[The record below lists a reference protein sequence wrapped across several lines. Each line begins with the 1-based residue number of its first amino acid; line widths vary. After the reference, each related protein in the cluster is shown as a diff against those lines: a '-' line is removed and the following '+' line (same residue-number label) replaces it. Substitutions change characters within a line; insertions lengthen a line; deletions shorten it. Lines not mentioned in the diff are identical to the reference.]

1 MKRILAAFSI
11 ALITA
16 TNVAFAMPPTAA
28 QTDMIHRYA
37 PMADVPALSDKQI
50 HDLMAI
56 IQSNDSENSKRIRA
70 GLVLQRSGGLI
81 WN

>member
-1 MKRILAAFSI
+1 MKRIITASAI

-16 TNVAFAMPPTAA
+16 TSAAFAMLPTAA
-28 QTDMIHRYA
+28 ETDMIHRYA
-37 PMADVPALSDKQI
+37 PLADVPALSDKQI
-50 HDLMAI
+50 HDMLAI

-70 GLVLQRSGGLI
+70 ALVLQRSGSLL

>member
-1 MKRILAAFSI
+1 MKRILTACAI
-11 ALITA
+11 ALITT
-16 TNVAFAMPPTAA
+16 TNTAFAMLPTAA
-28 QTDMIHRYA
+28 ETDMIHRYA
-37 PMADVPALSDKQI
+37 PMADVPALSDKQV

-70 GLVLQRSGGLI
+70 NLVLQRNGSLI